1 VIQSEQITLA
11 RQLTESFRT
20 KGQPLRDVSVPV
32 SAIVALVRTTL
43 ETSRFFP
50 PELRP
55 ADLGDGALIE
65 RVSAHRYRVHER
77 HEIGQLRFSEL
88 SFRSYFFLRS
98 AVLRYLHHYR
108 HLLRV
113 RGVTIK
119 RWAWPASGR
128 RP

>member
-1 VIQSEQITLA
+1 MNNSDELA
-11 RQLTESFRT
+11 RKLVASFRYRAE
-20 KGQPLRDVSVPV
+20 PLRDTTVALPE
-32 SAIVALVRTTL
+32 IIALVRTTL

-65 RVSAHRYRVHER
+65 RISAHRYRVHER

-119 RWAWPASGR
+119 RWPWPVSGR
-128 RP
+128 PP

>member
-50 PELRP
+50 PDLRP

-65 RVSAHRYRVHER
+65 RISAHRYRVHER
-77 HEIGQLRFSEL
+77 HEGQSPYCCDYIFVTEDLAPRLRGI
-88 SFRSYFFLRS
+88 
-98 AVLRYLHHYR
+98 AVDGANRASDHQP
-108 HLLRV
+108 V
-113 RGVTIK
+113 SVTLE
-119 RWAWPASGR
+119 
-128 RP
+128 